1 ESCEM
6 INESC
11 LGAFSARHGRNRP
24 TRRRMKGI
32 HCLLLIIVALEDCN
46 QLSDLQQISNA
57 LREIGQL
64 DVATRVTRCGEKT
77 DQSTD
82 TAAIDVTDFAKVQN
96 NTIVVSQL
104 ALNRLPQVTGFVAKD
119 NASDAID
126 NLDTVHSA
134 RRDF

>member
-1 ESCEM
+1 
-6 INESC
+6 
-11 LGAFSARHGRNRP
+11 
-24 TRRRMKGI
+24 MKGV

-64 DVATRVTRCGEKT
+64 DIATGIACCGEKT

-82 TAAIDVTDFAKVQN
+82 TAAIDVTHFAKVQN